1 MTRLKIYSK
10 PRGAGDQTSGGR
22 GKLLRSASDLTRVQ
36 VLVRETLQNSWDAK
50 LEEWVPAYGVYVR
63 KPSMEARRTL
73 AEDVFTEVPPSL
85 EVLRRSLANPETR
98 VMEIYDRGTTG
109 LDGPVHA
116 GEAAEPGTPNN
127 FNSFVF
133 DIGTTK
139 SAGSS
144 GGTFGFGKT
153 ATFEVSHAHSV
164 VYWSVCKNDEG
175 QVEHRL
181 IASALHDP
189 YDDAG
194 ARFTGAH
201 WWGDPNY
208 DDIVP
213 LRGDEAR
220 EIGERL
226 FQTTFSDDD
235 EETGTSILV
244 IDPEVRV
251 RLGDESATERVQ
263 VHDETLEDL
272 LVDEVVK
279 SLAENAWPKAI
290 STGGEYPPMIF
301 HVYKRDEEIEV
312 AESIR
317 KGFDRYSTSLTEVRG
332 QSGQLEGEAPP
343 RSLQVLKEKLEP
355 ITLRPARSFTE
366 PRETFFGNRRDNIAG
381 YLHLMIT
388 VDDSTGETESGPN
401 ALTAPKNRLCLMRSG
416 PELVVY
422 YDPVVDVELP
432 GLQWT
437 GVFKPTPECDSHF
450 ASSEPPTHD
459 TWTPN
464 TADTEVSAYM
474 VRKTLDAIKR
484 KTRTFLEVQKIEQNA
499 ESRSVRDVANA
510 LRGFVPLGTQELDSE
525 EEASSRRTSRRRA
538 TADRDKPQVVVT
550 DYHTAQEGRGFT
562 VQFHVEAPT
571 DGQYVVRAK
580 PSAQTADGSMLLE
593 DREYSVMWSG
603 TDQSRQGGPE
613 AVYRGGTRG
622 ELKIHTLSTI
632 ALDLGLDIEE
642 EEKV

>member
-50 LEEWVPAYGVYVR
+50 LDEWVPAYGVYVR
-63 KPSMEARRTL
+63 KPSAEAKRTL

-85 EVLRRSLANPETR
+85 EVLRTSLAHPETR

-116 GEAAEPGTPNN
+116 GEATDPGAPNN

-139 SAGSS
+139 SDGSA

-164 VYWSVCKNDEG
+164 VYCSVCKNDEG

-189 YDDAG
+189 YDEDG

-201 WWGDPNY
+201 WWGDPNH
-208 DDIVP
+208 DEIVP

-220 EIGERL
+220 AIGERL
-226 FQTTFSDDD
+226 FQTSFSDED

-251 RLGDESATERVQ
+251 SLRDESATERVQ
-263 VHDETLEDL
+263 VHDEVLEDL

-290 STGGEYPPMIF
+290 STGGEFPPMIF

-312 AESIR
+312 AEIIR
-317 KGFDRYSTSLTEVRG
+317 EGFDRYAASLTEVRE
-332 QSGQLEGEAPP
+332 QLSQLEGDAPP
-343 RSLQVLKEKLEP
+343 RSLQILKEKLEP

-366 PRETFFGNRRDNIAG
+366 SRETFFGDRRDNVAG

-388 VDDSTGETESGPN
+388 LDESTGCKPGDRR
-401 ALTAPKNRLCLMRSG
+401 ALSAPKNRLCLMRSG

-422 YDPVVDVELP
+422 YYPVVDVELP

-437 GVFKPTPECDSHF
+437 GVFKPTPECDHHF

-474 VRKTLDAIKR
+474 VRRTLDAIKK
-484 KTRTFLEVQKIEQNA
+484 KTRTFLEVQKVEQSA

-510 LRGFVPLGTQELDSE
+510 LRGFVPLGRQEPGPERETSG
-525 EEASSRRTSRRRA
+525 RKPSRRR
-538 TADRDKPQVVVT
+538 TAAASARPRVEVI
-550 DYHTAQEGRGFT
+550 DYHAAPDGHGFT
-562 VQFHVEAPT
+562 VQFHLEAST
-571 DGQYVVRAK
+571 DAQYVVRAK
-580 PSAQTADGSMLLE
+580 PAAQTADGSMLLE
-593 DREYSVMWSG
+593 DREYSVTWSG
-603 TDQSRQGGPE
+603 ADPSRPRHRE
-613 AVYRGGTRG
+613 AVYRGGAQG
-622 ELKIHTLSTI
+622 ELKINTLSAI
-632 ALDLGLDIEE
+632 ALDLAIDLEE
-642 EEKV
+642 AS